1 MDDKRNEF
9 LTTMIGILNRLHTA
23 SLKHEEPLLASMLL
37 IARGEAEDAL
47 RHAGDL
53 DLLAELRE
61 RRSSTYT
68 WRACDRPLEEEPE
81 VVLQANE
88 AATDE
93 KIAA

>member
-23 SLKHEEPLLASMLL
+23 SLKHEQPLLASMLL
-37 IARGEAEDAL
+37 IARSEAEDAL

-53 DLLAELRE
+53 DFLAEMRE

-68 WRACDRPLEEEPE
+68 WRACDRPVDEELEAVAE
-81 VVLQANE
+81 ANE
-88 AATDE
+88 MADE

>member
-9 LTTMIGILNRLHTA
+9 LTTMIGILNRLHTL

-53 DLLAELRE
+53 DLLAEMRE

-68 WRACDRPLEEEPE
+68 WRACDRPVDEEPE
-81 VVLQANE
+81 PAPQANE
-88 AATDE
+88 AADE

>member
-37 IARGEAEDAL
+37 IARSEAEDAL

-53 DLLAELRE
+53 DLLAEMRKQ
-61 RRSSTYT
+61 RSSTYT
-68 WRACDRPLEEEPE
+68 WRACDRPLDEEPAPE
-81 VVLQANE
+81 ANQA
-88 AATDE
+88 ADE